1 MANKKIL
8 LGILVMALVFGMMVV
23 GCDNGNDTKKTTY
36 YYEIYQIT
44 MAQYNSFTSSVPSG
58 TNYTFS
64 QIQGFRQTLRSY
76 GGTFIESDSGISESE
91 LKNFAN
97 QHGIGGSEYT
107 QMKNTLDSVGNE
119 IVFFAESS
127 SSSYVRWIYVEKE

>member
-36 YYEIYQIT
+36 YYEIYEIT
-44 MAQYNSFTSSVPSG
+44 RVQYNSFTSSVPSD
-58 TNYTFS
+58 TNYTFN